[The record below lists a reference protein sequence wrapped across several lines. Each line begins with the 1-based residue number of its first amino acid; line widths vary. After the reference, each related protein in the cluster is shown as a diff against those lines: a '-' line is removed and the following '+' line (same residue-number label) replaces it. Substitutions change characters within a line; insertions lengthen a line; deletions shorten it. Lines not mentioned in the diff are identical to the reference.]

1 MENGKTIL
9 IIDDEPSLLLGLSA
23 VMRRHGYQVIS
34 ASNGADG
41 LALARAM
48 QPDLILSDVMMPPP
62 NGFEVRKLLS
72 HDPQLDTI
80 PFIFLTARSESSD
93 RIQGIRQGADDYITK
108 PFQPDELL
116 ARVEAIFRRID
127 AEQARGREQM
137 KKSAAEEMEK
147 LRHEILQNIHHEIR
161 TPLTNIIM
169 PLQLAVSQKFED
181 PAQQIE
187 FINMALSNL
196 DRLESLVND
205 FIILTNIDQN
215 LLNTFRQPID
225 PQIHLVKTIQKRF
238 ERYAFKNL
246 ELVFDLQV
254 AEAIRAPRA
263 EFIHAVIHLVD
274 NAFKFSPPGGKVS
287 VSIHAT
293 GDGGVTIQISDQGP
307 GIPQHLR
314 EKVFERFY
322 QVSQGDSREYEGL
335 GVGLTIA
342 RSVASVNGGTVQFI
356 PCPSGLCL
364 EMCIPP
370 EQKETAHA

>member
-23 VMRRHGYQVIS
+23 MMRRHGYQVIS
-34 ASNGADG
+34 ASNGTDG
-41 LALARAM
+41 LAMARAM
-48 QPDLILSDVMMPPP
+48 TPDLILSDVMMPPP

-72 HDPQLDTI
+72 HEPHLGTI

-116 ARVEAIFRRID
+116 ARVEAIFRRIE

-147 LRHEILQNIHHEIR
+147 LRHEILQNIHHELR

-169 PLQLAVSQKFED
+169 PLQLAVSQKFEN

-225 PQIHLVKTIQKRF
+225 PQIHLIKAIQKRF
-238 ERYAFKNL
+238 ER
-246 ELVFDLQV
+246 
-254 AEAIRAPRA
+254 
-263 EFIHAVIHLVD
+263 
-274 NAFKFSPPGGKVS
+274 
-287 VSIHAT
+287 
-293 GDGGVTIQISDQGP
+293 
-307 GIPQHLR
+307 
-314 EKVFERFY
+314 
-322 QVSQGDSREYEGL
+322 
-335 GVGLTIA
+335 
-342 RSVASVNGGTVQFI
+342 
-356 PCPSGLCL
+356 
-364 EMCIPP
+364 
-370 EQKETAHA
+370 

>member
-23 VMRRHGYQVIS
+23 IMRRNGYQVIS
-34 ASNGADG
+34 ASNGTDG

-48 QPDLILSDVMMPPP
+48 SPDLILSDVMMPPP

-72 HDPQLDTI
+72 QDTNLSSI
-80 PFIFLTARSESSD
+80 PFIFLTARSEASD

-116 ARVEAIFRRID
+116 ARVEAIFRRIE
-127 AEQARGREQM
+127 AERARGREQM
-137 KKSAAEEMEK
+137 KKSAAEDMEK
-147 LRHEILQNIHHEIR
+147 LKHEILQNIHHEIR

-181 PAQQIE
+181 PTQQIE

-215 LLNTFRQPID
+215 LLNTFRQPVD
-225 PQIHLVKTIQKRF
+225 PQIHLIKSIQKRF
-238 ERYAFKNL
+238 ERYTEKKL
-246 ELVFDLQV
+246 ELVFDVQV
-254 AEAIRAPRA
+254 NEEIRAPRA
-263 EFIHAVIHLVD
+263 EFIQSVVHLAD
-274 NAFKFSPPGGKVS
+274 NAFKFSPLGGKVE
-287 VSIHAT
+287 VSIHST
-293 GDGGVTIQISDQGP
+293 SGGGVTVRISDRGP
-307 GIPQHLR
+307 GIPPHLT

-342 RSVASVNGGTVQFI
+342 RAVATVNGGTVQII
-356 PCPSGLCL
+356 PSTDGFCVEISIPS
-364 EMCIPP
+364 